1 MTESKSKELQRFSE
15 AEAKVIRCQDV
26 PTLYE
31 FYNVAQAME
40 AYARGKRLETDLV
53 SRAVY
58 VRLLAARRLGE
69 LVPAE
74 PAGRVNPKR
83 QSAGFRRIEI
93 PHQRLSEF
101 RQLASVPKDEWAE
114 RLDEA
119 MKDAHGLVWT
129 SFLSLGRR
137 YSRKNDRERQAKAS
151 PLAGKWAGVFEAGK
165 VYQADMTDRAFLR
178 SLPESSV
185 DMVMT
190 DPPWSEEALPTFE
203 ALGTLACRVLKPGGF
218 CATYVGHMFLP
229 EVYHIL
235 TQHLDYVWT
244 FGIFQ
249 PDSNTKIVRWH
260 LFDAWRP
267 IILLKKPG
275 EHPDMPWIPDAMR
288 TTRSKSHHDWEQGI
302 EPALKL
308 IEAYTVKGEIVLD
321 PFVGSGTSL
330 LAAKR
335 LKRAYVGFDVDEHT
349 ARLATRR
356 LNEQP

>member
-1 MTESKSKELQRFSE
+1 MKSNELQRFSE

-31 FYNVAQAME
+31 YYNVAQAME

-58 VRLLAARRLGE
+58 VRLLSARRLGE
-69 LVPAE
+69 LVPAV
-74 PAGRVNPKR
+74 PNVGGPKR
-83 QSAGFRRIEI
+83 KEVAPDTGATI

-119 MKDAHGLVWT
+119 MKDVHGLVWT

-137 YSRKNDRERQAKAS
+137 YSTKKDRERQAKEAPKAS
-151 PLAGKWAGVFEAGK
+151 LWSGEWQAGQVC
-165 VYQADMTDRAFLR
+165 QADATAPGFAR
-178 SLPESSV
+178 SLPEASV

-190 DPPWSEEALPTFE
+190 DPPWGEHDLETFE
-203 ALGTLACRVLKPGGF
+203 ALGTIACRVLKPGGF
-218 CATYVGHMFLP
+218 CATYTGKMFLP
-229 EVYHIL
+229 EALHIL
-235 TQHLDYVWT
+235 SQHLDYVWT

-249 PDSNTKIVRWH
+249 PDSNDKILRYH
-260 LFDAWRP
+260 LFSAWRP
-267 IILLKKPG
+267 VLLFKKPG
-275 EHPDMPWIPDAMR
+275 EKVDMPWIPDAMR
-288 TTRSKSHHDWEQGI
+288 CTRSKAHHPWEQGI
-302 EPALKL
+302 EPAMNLVN
-308 IEAYTVKGEIVLD
+308 AYTVKGELVLD

-335 LKRAYVGFDVDEHT
+335 LKRLYVGFDVDEAT
-349 ARLATRR
+349 ARLAGQRVADA
-356 LNEQP
+356 